1 MANKMT
7 GTNIVI
13 AGESSSSSQKV
24 AIVECPRKIKL
35 IDAEIPM
42 PGPDEIRVR
51 IKYVGICGS
60 DLEVYRGHRQ
70 AEFIS
75 FPSGLGHEV
84 AGVIDKVGT
93 NVIGLA
99 VGDRVTC
106 RYVWGAY
113 AEYIVCNPFNVK
125 VVPSRLTMKQTS
137 LLEVLPGIMHA
148 AELANVTEKSSVL
161 IMGQGVSGL
170 LLTQVFSLF
179 SPRHLVCTDLNDKN
193 LQLARKYGAT
203 HTVKVPSKTTST
215 REALGSDFPEGFD
228 IVVPALLEG
237 DGLVDAIDIASFCGR
252 IILYGCIG
260 LCSKT
265 VDLFKVHKK
274 RLEIYSTE
282 PRRDID
288 MRRLF
293 NESLNLVLDGLV
305 NTSEIVDLIMPL
317 QKSSEAFEIRNN
329 ERNDIIHVLIDCN
342 PEVDYDAE

>member
-1 MANKMT
+1 
-7 GTNIVI
+7 
-13 AGESSSSSQKV
+13 
-24 AIVECPRKIKL
+24 
-35 IDAEIPM
+35 M

>member
-1 MANKMT
+1 
-7 GTNIVI
+7 
-13 AGESSSSSQKV
+13 
-24 AIVECPRKIKL
+24 
-35 IDAEIPM
+35 M

-317 QKSSEAFEIRNN
+317 QKISEAFEIRNN